1 MLFLRC
7 LFLVVVCCFVL
18 GAFVLLVCLGV
29 GGASSFCF
37 SFVRVEKKEARR
49 KGQVRNVNN
58 KKVKERVDAKHAFD
72 GNGVLLLHEACAD
85 RALHDRDCDQEVR
98 DMW

>member
-1 MLFLRC
+1 M
-7 LFLVVVCCFVL
+7 VVVLVFV
-18 GAFVLLVCLGV
+18 GV
-29 GGASSFCF
+29 SWRWWCVPFLSFRSCE
-37 SFVRVEKKEARR
+37 SKKKKEGRR
-49 KGQVRNVNN
+49 KGQVRNVTNER
-58 KKVKERVDAKHAFD
+58 VKERVDAKHAFD